1 MINFATTI
9 LNLLVLGFILTSIC
23 SITATNP
30 VISVIFLITTF
41 VQVAMYLILIG
52 INFIGISYIVIYVG
66 AIAVLFLFVIMMIN
80 IKLTDVLET
89 GYNYTKNLPLAI
101 NIVIFF
107 IFILFT
113 ILPLSFN
120 NFTIKYNIN
129 IIESIFGLT
138 AGDGNMLKNENI
150 NYTINSIEN
159 INKISV
165 GSEGAISNFSS
176 ASQIHS
182 VREGFDLILTFFSEI
197 EVLGHNLYTYGSIL
211 LIVLSI
217 ILLLAM
223 LATIVLSKQNNNI

>member
-1 MINFATTI
+1 MTISTI
-9 LNLLVLGFILTSIC
+9 LNLLVLGFSFTSIF
-23 SITATNP
+23 SITATNS

-52 INFIGISYIVIYVG
+52 INFIAISYIVIYVG

-89 GYNYTKNLPLAI
+89 GNNYTKNLPIAI

-129 IIESIFGLT
+129 NIEYFLSNINNK
-138 AGDGNMLKNENI
+138 NM
-150 NYTINSIEN
+150 NYTINGFEN
-159 INKISV
+159 INN
-165 GSEGAISNFSS
+165 SNSS
-176 ASQIHS
+176 D
-182 VREGFDLILTFFSEI
+182 FFLTFFSEI
-197 EVLGHNLYTYGSIL
+197 EVLGHNLYTYGAVL
-211 LIVLSI
+211 LIILSI

-223 LATIVLSKQNNNI
+223 LATIVLSKQNKNI

>member
-1 MINFATTI
+1 MTISTI
-9 LNLLVLGFILTSIC
+9 LNLLVLGFAFTSIF
-23 SITATNP
+23 SITATNS

-52 INFIGISYIVIYVG
+52 INFIAISYIVIYVG

-89 GYNYTKNLPLAI
+89 GNNYTKNLPIAI

-129 IIESIFGLT
+129 NIEYFLSNINNK
-138 AGDGNMLKNENI
+138 NM
-150 NYTINSIEN
+150 NYTINGFEN
-159 INKISV
+159 INN
-165 GSEGAISNFSS
+165 SNSS
-176 ASQIHS
+176 D
-182 VREGFDLILTFFSEI
+182 FFLTFFSEI
-197 EVLGHNLYTYGSIL
+197 EVLGHNLYTYGAIL
-211 LIVLSI
+211 LIILSI

-223 LATIVLSKQNNNI
+223 LATIVLSKQNKNI